1 MQIDLL
7 LKELNFRTARS
18 SGPGGQHV
26 NKVATKVEVL
36 FNVYESSALT
46 ENEKELLK
54 ERLSQRIS
62 EKGIL
67 IVKDE
72 STRSQHRNKTLVIDK
87 LIALLQENLKIRRP
101 RKQTKIPKNVIE
113 KRLKAKKLK
122 ALRKQDRKP
131 PKWD

>member
-36 FNVYESSALT
+36 FNVSESNALT

-87 LIALLQENLKIRRP
+87 LIALLQENLKIRKP

>member
-36 FNVYESSALT
+36 FNVYESNALT

-101 RKQTKIPKNVIE
+101 RKQTKTPKNVIE